1 MDAEKDGGLNGGGEV
16 RVGLPVRLQASNLRP
31 VAYRVLS
38 KKHGL
43 NVQTDAL
50 AVLTEVVGARFGSE
64 WRGVHAQLF
73 LEEIARVWKVQERG
87 LFIDGEG
94 LRQVIGEMTR
104 AAGAAAAAAP
114 AAAGRSDTVADA
126 PDAPAAAPL
135 EWRDYFRVVLADA
148 QPRYRFDRA
157 RKQFGLV
164 AAAAAAAGAAGGAGG
179 PAGGLEA
186 RLALFSSRYALL
198 ADRLARNETFQKP
211 SVSSHTLQGGGG
223 AQITLVKNL
232 LGRDGQHFILF
243 GLLLTSASGA
253 YTLEDASDTVEVSLA
268 QAIKTE
274 GLYYCPGMFVVAEGI
289 YSALAVA
296 HGVGGCFHVSNIGHP
311 PAERREASLDNYGH
325 VDFMGVLS
333 GVAGRLDKAMRW
345 RLAQLERQLA
355 HHRLVFLGGDCFL
368 DLARHVEA
376 LARFFAKLE
385 QQLAAGAAPLALVL
399 SGLFASQ
406 PLTATSTAAGAPPHS
421 AAYKVRFDELAAM
434 VARHPR
440 VAALVKFVVTPGAH
454 DPWQSTYLLGNS
466 SANVWPQ
473 HALMAVFTNRLARV
487 LPRGNLVLA
496 LNPFRFSYLLQEIVV
511 MRDNLCQKLRRN
523 DLVLAEASG
532 TAPDAVA
539 PRVRQARKLVKTLLD
554 QGTLQPFKPEL
565 KAVRPQLDH
574 ALRIEPL
581 PTVLVMNDATC
592 GAFEVTYNGCKV
604 VNTGAML
611 GAGRKMAYVEYAPST
626 RKFEFKE
633 EYF

>member
-1 MDAEKDGGLNGGGEV
+1 MDSEGSTGGA

-64 WRGVHAQLF
+64 WRGAQAQLF
-73 LEEIARVWKVQERG
+73 LEEIARVWKAQERG

-104 AAGAAAAAAP
+104 AAGAAAGTAAGAAA

-157 RKQFGLV
+157 RKQFGL
-164 AAAAAAAGAAGGAGG
+164 AAGAG
-179 PAGGLEA
+179 GGLEA

-289 YSALAVA
+289 YSALAA
-296 HGVGGCFHVSNIGHP
+296 AYGVGGCFHVSNLGHP

-333 GVAGRLDKAMRW
+333 GVAGRLDKAMRR

-376 LARFFAKLE
+376 LARFLAKLE

-421 AAYKVRFDELAAM
+421 AAYKLRFDDLAAM

-440 VAALVKFVVTPGAH
+440 VAAQVKFVVTPGAH

-496 LNPFRFSYLLQEIVV
+496 LNPFRLSYLLQEIVV

-523 DLVLAEASG
+523 DLVLAEAAG
-532 TAPDAVA
+532 AAPDAVA
-539 PRVRQARKLVKTLLD
+539 PRIRQARKLVKTLLD

-633 EYF
+633 VYF

>member
-1 MDAEKDGGLNGGGEV
+1 MDSEGSTGGA

-64 WRGVHAQLF
+64 WRGAQAQLF
-73 LEEIARVWKVQERG
+73 LEEIARVWKAQERG

-104 AAGAAAAAAP
+104 AAGAAAGTAAGAAA

-157 RKQFGLV
+157 RKQFGL
-164 AAAAAAAGAAGGAGG
+164 AAGAG
-179 PAGGLEA
+179 GGLEA

-289 YSALAVA
+289 YSALAA
-296 HGVGGCFHVSNIGHP
+296 AYGVGGCFHVSNLGHP

-333 GVAGRLDKAMRW
+333 GVAGRLDKAMRR

-376 LARFFAKLE
+376 LARFLAKLE

-421 AAYKVRFDELAAM
+421 AAYKLRFDDLAAM

-440 VAALVKFVVTPGAH
+440 VAAQVKFVVTPGAH

-523 DLVLAEASG
+523 DLVLAEAAG
-532 TAPDAVA
+532 AAPDAVA
-539 PRVRQARKLVKTLLD
+539 PRIRQARKLVKTLLD

-633 EYF
+633 VSF